1 VKTETRFQ
9 FEIDVINLSAIE
21 LGALLWMLS
30 SPDVHYHRLGGAK
43 PLGFGSV
50 WLDVDWEK
58 TDLRIGKDWAEFY
71 KHLIPTSPK
80 IGNGVNCINDFKKA
94 VTKAY
99 TRGER
104 FEQVRFIAAFCN
116 SSKGFDDAAVHYP
129 RVTPNP
135 TPEGEAFEWFVR
147 NEQDT
152 REEIA
157 LKLSLSDLADSHV
170 KNFPLNPRNPKP
182 NNQQRRR

>member
-1 VKTETRFQ
+1 VKPETKFQ
-9 FEIDVINLSAIE
+9 FEIDVINLSPIE
-21 LGALLWMLS
+21 LGALLWLLS

-50 WLDVDWEK
+50 WLNVDWEK

-71 KHLIPTSPK
+71 KSLIPTSLK
-80 IGNGVNCINDFKKA
+80 IGNGVSCIDDFKKA
-94 VTKAY
+94 VIQTY
-99 TRGER
+99 GTGNR
-104 FEQVRFIAAFCN
+104 FEQIRFIAAFCN
-116 SSKGFDDAAVHYP
+116 SSKGFDNAVIHYP
-129 RVTPNP
+129 RVTPHP

-157 LKLSLSDLADSHV
+157 LKLALPDLAASHV
-170 KNFPLNPRNPKP
+170 ENLLLHPRKPNPR
-182 NNQQRRR
+182 NQQRRR